1 MIMIMYYI
9 LQDECK
15 RKQEA
20 IMRIC
25 SQKSRFK
32 MSIEDVDDANARSCC
47 CGTMM
52 AEEVR
57 SKEE

>member
-47 CGTMM
+47 
-52 AEEVR
+52 
-57 SKEE
+57 